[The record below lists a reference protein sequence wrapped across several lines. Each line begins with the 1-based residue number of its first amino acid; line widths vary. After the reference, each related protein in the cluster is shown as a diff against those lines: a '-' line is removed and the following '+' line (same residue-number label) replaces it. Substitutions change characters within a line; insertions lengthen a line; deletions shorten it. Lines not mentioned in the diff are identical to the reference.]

1 MESKDK
7 KNKKYYEAMALVA
20 QTLGKDEKIK
30 NAWLKEISS
39 IIVICEG
46 DPEKSAKEFV
56 NKIEFCYS

>member
-39 IIVICEG
+39 IIVICE
-46 DPEKSAKEFV
+46 SNHNAKHTQHLSL
-56 NKIEFCYS
+56 IHI